1 MTDNNNAMNK
11 RKRSKTIDLVYI
23 AMSVALITVCS
34 WIQIPTTI
42 PFTLQTFAV
51 FLTVSL
57 LGGWRANVAVL
68 VYILLGAL
76 GAPVFAS
83 FKGGIGA
90 LMGPTGGY
98 IFGFLFIA
106 GVMWLMESIAKK
118 AHWFRALS
126 MLIGIILC
134 YTFGTL
140 WFMNVYVK
148 EDGSHL
154 GLTAVLGICVLPF
167 ILPDIIKLLL
177 ALIISNNKALR
188 RTVRS

>member
-1 MTDNNNAMNK
+1 MTDKNTAMKNK
-11 RKRSKTIDLVYI
+11 QQFRTIDLVYI

-34 WIQIPTTI
+34 WIQIPATI

-98 IFGFLFIA
+98 IFGFMFIA
-106 GVMWLMESIAKK
+106 GVMWLMESI
-118 AHWFRALS
+118 
-126 MLIGIILC
+126 
-134 YTFGTL
+134 
-140 WFMNVYVK
+140 VK
-148 EDGSHL
+148 PNGS
-154 GLTAVLGICVLPF
+154 GLYPC
-167 ILPDIIKLLL
+167 
-177 ALIISNNKALR
+177 
-188 RTVRS
+188 